1 MRVVSR
7 GPERN
12 DDMSDEQ
19 IRRIIQ
25 DSYDDSKEETLRA
38 MARDFYSRRM
48 LSTAILVYVWVII
61 FIALAVYSA
70 MQFFKADQTQGQIMY
85 AALFILGAHGV
96 GLMKILASEMIHRH
110 GISRN
115 LKRLELRLAELS
127 EMLKSK

>member
-1 MRVVSR
+1 
-7 GPERN
+7 
-12 DDMSDEQ
+12 MSNEQ
-19 IRRIIQ
+19 IREIIQ

-48 LSTAILVYVWVII
+48 RSTAILVYGWAII

-96 GLMKILASEMIHRH
+96 GLMKILAWEMMNRH
-110 GISRN
+110 SIRRD
-115 LKRLELRLAELS
+115 LKRLELRVAELS
-127 EMLKSK
+127 ETLKSK

>member
-1 MRVVSR
+1 
-7 GPERN
+7 
-12 DDMSDEQ
+12 MSNEQ
-19 IRRIIQ
+19 IRKIIEE
-25 DSYDDSKEETLRA
+25 SYDGSKEETLRA

-48 LSTAILVYVWVII
+48 LPTAILVWGWAIL

-96 GLMKILASEMIHRH
+96 GLMKILAGQMLHQHSIR
-110 GISRN
+110 RD
-115 LKRLELRLAELS
+115 LKRMELRVAQLS